1 MSNVPALTDAQLEQ
15 VSRLLGDC
23 ATGSEI
29 TRVLN
34 SLRLNDVS
42 GESTKWRRLYGTFLH
57 YQRQDRA
64 ASKLIDF
71 IRTLLDPAG
80 FVGRPDEFEAVRQ
93 QLNAVLAFAG
103 LQYGEDGTFR
113 GLRRRRPSSRP
124 TSVPKR
130 CKPSSGAVAST
141 PRSSSTASPN
151 CYRITISTPCSR
163 LPRGSRR
170 GSGSCQVRTATAR
183 RWWIECSPSSVQC

>member
-1 MSNVPALTDAQLEQ
+1 MGNVPVLSDAQLEQ

-34 SLRLNDVS
+34 SLGLDDVS
-42 GESTKWRRLYGTFLH
+42 GESTKWRRLYGTFFH

-80 FVGRPDEFEAVRQ
+80 FVGRPDEFESVRQ

-103 LQYGEDGTFR
+103 LQYGEDGQFR
-113 GLRRRRPSSRP
+113 RATAAKTIDES
-124 TSVPKR
+124 
-130 CKPSSGAVAST
+130 A
-141 PRSSSTASPN
+141 PRS
-151 CYRITISTPCSR
+151 R
-163 LPRGSRR
+163 
-170 GSGSCQVRTATAR
+170 
-183 RWWIECSPSSVQC
+183 